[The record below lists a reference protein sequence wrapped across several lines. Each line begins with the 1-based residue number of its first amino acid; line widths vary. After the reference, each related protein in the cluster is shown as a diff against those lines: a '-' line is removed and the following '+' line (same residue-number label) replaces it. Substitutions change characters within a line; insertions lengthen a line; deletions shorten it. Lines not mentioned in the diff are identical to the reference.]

1 MRNLSGGGPANP
13 RWPYQ
18 PAAARTAAGS
28 CGSSG
33 VFRSMPVGP
42 GVLLCWLARSL
53 PRVRYKTLPAG
64 LLGGENGIKLSLHAE
79 KAPNWAISG
88 EQGEF
93 CTAHAARAGVQGE
106 FCTEAARCGCCWANN
121 AVLWRSPRA
130 SRRAM
135 AAPWRCSCAL
145 RPGSPCPRRSPRRW
159 RWGFCTT
166 RSPLTACRRRV
177 EPPCSAIPPIGG
189 GAGVVCGGVAAKV
202 QTHWVK
208 DGEKSLLWLNES
220 TFWRIRPLAWF
231 VAHTRTRYREREPAI
246 SHVIPR
252 RPLQRLNYH
261 PWNCNV
267 CRLSQKVTALNYV
280 RLLEEATPDICH
292 GTTCIKGHF
301 RPH

>member
-18 PAAARTAAGS
+18 PAAARTATGS

-42 GVLLCWLARSL
+42 GVLLCWFARSL

-93 CTAHAARAGVQGE
+93 CTAHAARAGVRGEFCTAHAARAGVQGE

-130 SRRAM
+130 SRQAM

-159 RWGFCTT
+159 QWGFCTT
-166 RSPLTACRRRV
+166 RSLLAACRRRV
-177 EPPCSAIPPIGG
+177 AALMMQFPPFGGSAAAVRGG
-189 GAGVVCGGVAAKV
+189 MAPKPQTTSVKNAENGLPVAKWSSFWANRHPRGVLVA
-202 QTHWVK
+202 
-208 DGEKSLLWLNES
+208 
-220 TFWRIRPLAWF
+220 
-231 VAHTRTRYREREPAI
+231 REPAI
-246 SHVIPR
+246 VSGNP
-252 RPLQRLNYH
+252 P
-261 PWNCNV
+261 
-267 CRLSQKVTALNYV
+267 CRT
-280 RLLEEATPDICH
+280 
-292 GTTCIKGHF
+292 
-301 RPH
+301 

>member
-1 MRNLSGGGPANP
+1 MAQSNCMRNLSGGGPANP

-106 FCTEAARCGCCWANN
+106 FCTEAARCSCCWANN

-145 RPGSPCPRRSPRRW
+145 RPGPPCPRRSPRRW

-166 RSPLTACRRRV
+166 RSLLAACRRRV
-177 EPPCSAIPPIGG
+177 GPPCSAIPPDWRRRGRESKGVWPPKCRPIGR
-189 GAGVVCGGVAAKV
+189 
-202 QTHWVK
+202 
-208 DGEKSLLWLNES
+208 KSLKMS
-220 TFWRIRPLAWF
+220 CF
-231 VAHTRTRYREREPAI
+231 
-246 SHVIPR
+246 
-252 RPLQRLNYH
+252 
-261 PWNCNV
+261 
-267 CRLSQKVTALNYV
+267 
-280 RLLEEATPDICH
+280 
-292 GTTCIKGHF
+292 G
-301 RPH
+301 

>member
-42 GVLLCWLARSL
+42 GALLCWLARSL

-64 LLGGENGIKLSLHAE
+64 LLGGENGINLSLHAE

-177 EPPCSAIPPIGG
+177 EPSCSAIPPIGG
-189 GAGVVCGGVAAKV
+189 GAGVVCVGVATKV

-208 DGEKSLLWLNES
+208 NGEESLLWLNES

>member
-1 MRNLSGGGPANP
+1 MAQSNCMRNLSGGGPANP
-13 RWPYQ
+13 CWPYQ

-93 CTAHAARAGVQGE
+93 CTGHAARAGVQGE
-106 FCTEAARCGCCWANN
+106 FCTEAARCGCYWANN

-145 RPGSPCPRRSPRRW
+145 RPGSPCPGVLHAGGGG
-159 RWGFCTT
+159 GFA
-166 RSPLTACRRRV
+166 LHEAFWRRV
-177 EPPCSAIPPIGG
+177 AGVSNPRVVQFPRLAAARAWFAVVWPPKCRPIG
-189 GAGVVCGGVAAKV
+189 
-202 QTHWVK
+202 
-208 DGEKSLLWLNES
+208 
-220 TFWRIRPLAWF
+220 
-231 VAHTRTRYREREPAI
+231 
-246 SHVIPR
+246 
-252 RPLQRLNYH
+252 
-261 PWNCNV
+261 
-267 CRLSQKVTALNYV
+267 
-280 RLLEEATPDICH
+280 
-292 GTTCIKGHF
+292 
-301 RPH
+301 

>member
-220 TFWRIRPLAWF
+220 TFWQIRPLTWCGI
-231 VAHTRTRYREREPAI
+231 RTRATPPLLRSNVARNSPTTASKAELPSLE
-246 SHVIPR
+246 
-252 RPLQRLNYH
+252 LQRLQAISKSDRIKLRATFGRGH
-261 PWNCNV
+261 P
-267 CRLSQKVTALNYV
+267 
-280 RLLEEATPDICH
+280 
-292 GTTCIKGHF
+292 
-301 RPH
+301 

>member
-1 MRNLSGGGPANP
+1 M
-13 RWPYQ
+13 W
-18 PAAARTAAGS
+18 
-28 CGSSG
+28 
-33 VFRSMPVGP
+33 
-42 GVLLCWLARSL
+42 
-53 PRVRYKTLPAG
+53 
-64 LLGGENGIKLSLHAE
+64 
-79 KAPNWAISG
+79 
-88 EQGEF
+88 GEF
-93 CTAHAARAGVQGE
+93 CTGHAARAGVQGE

-189 GAGVVCGGVAAKV
+189 GAGVVCGGVATKV

-208 DGEKSLLWLNES
+208 NGEESLLWLNES

-261 PWNCNV
+261 HWNCNV

-292 GTTCIKGHF
+292 GSSCIKGHF
-301 RPH
+301 QPH

>member
-1 MRNLSGGGPANP
+1 MRNLSGGGSANP

-64 LLGGENGIKLSLHAE
+64 LLGGENGIILSLHAE
-79 KAPNWAISG
+79 KAPNRAISG

-93 CTAHAARAGVQGE
+93 CTGSGAVRLVLGE

-145 RPGSPCPRRSPRRW
+145 RPGSPCPRRSPGLVWFCGPGVLRVVGCYWWCCAHW
-159 RWGFCTT
+159 RGYWLGESQPSALWG
-166 RSPLTACRRRV
+166 
-177 EPPCSAIPPIGG
+177 CS
-189 GAGVVCGGVAAKV
+189 
-202 QTHWVK
+202 
-208 DGEKSLLWLNES
+208 SL
-220 TFWRIRPLAWF
+220 
-231 VAHTRTRYREREPAI
+231 
-246 SHVIPR
+246 
-252 RPLQRLNYH
+252 
-261 PWNCNV
+261 
-267 CRLSQKVTALNYV
+267 
-280 RLLEEATPDICH
+280 
-292 GTTCIKGHF
+292 
-301 RPH
+301 